1 MERVTTFLISFW
13 GGFKIYNTCCG
24 GGGEWT
30 TNFLTQYFKDFS
42 AKYSVN

>member
-1 MERVTTFLISFW
+1 MERVIKFLISFW

-24 GGGEWT
+24 RA

>member
-1 MERVTTFLISFW
+1 MERVIKFLISFW

-24 GGGEWT
+24 GGGV
-30 TNFLTQYFKDFS
+30 TNFLTQHFKDFS